1 MMSCP
6 LKIKGFT
13 LLELMLA
20 ATIIVVAMA
29 GLLGAYVLCFN
40 INETAKNLTLATAAA
55 QEEIET
61 IRNSAFT
68 NISNA
73 STDNP
78 PGFEGATFN
87 VTGLP
92 AGNAMGSVRVDS
104 ANPDLLKITVSV
116 SWRQRGGRIIG
127 EDNGRGG
134 GIALNGRRDGAEDVN
149 GNNVMDSP
157 ACIEV
162 LMANR

>member
-1 MMSCP
+1 MGTDSV
-6 LKIKGFT
+6 KRGFT

-20 ATIIVVAMA
+20 AAIMIVAMA

-40 INETAKNLTLATAAA
+40 ISETAKNLTLATAAV

-61 IRNSAFT
+61 IRNRAFSNIANLPT
-68 NISNA
+68 NDLS
-73 STDNP
+73 
-78 PGFEGATFN
+78 PGFQGAIFDAA
-87 VTGLP
+87 GFP
-92 AGNAMGSVRVDS
+92 AGSAVGSVKIDDS
-104 ANPDLLKITVSV
+104 DSDLLKITVSV

-134 GIALNGRRDGAEDVN
+134 GIALNGKLDGTEDVN
-149 GNNVMDSP
+149 GNNVSDSP

>member
-1 MMSCP
+1 MSC
-6 LKIKGFT
+6 LFKREGFT
-13 LLELMLA
+13 LVELMIA
-20 ATIIVVAMA
+20 ATIMIVAMA

-40 INETAKNLTLATAAA
+40 LNETAKNLTLATAAV

-61 IRNSAFT
+61 IRNWPFSTIA
-68 NISNA
+68 NA
-73 STDNP
+73 PADDNP
-78 PGFEGATFN
+78 GFQGAVFN
-87 VTGLP
+87 AAGLP
-92 AGNAMGSVRVDS
+92 AGSAVGSVRIDDS
-104 ANPDLLKITVSV
+104 DPDLLKITVSV

-134 GIALNGRRDGAEDVN
+134 GIALNGRLDGTEDVD
-149 GNNVMDSP
+149 GDNVIDSP